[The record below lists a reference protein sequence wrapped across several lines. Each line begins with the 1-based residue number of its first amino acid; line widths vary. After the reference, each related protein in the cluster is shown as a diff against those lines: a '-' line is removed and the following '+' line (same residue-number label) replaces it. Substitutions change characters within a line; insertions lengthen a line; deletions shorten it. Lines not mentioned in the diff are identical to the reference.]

1 MARSGLVPFRCD
13 VMSEA
18 PTPSQ
23 IRQDA
28 RPSLLAPLALPAF
41 RAIWAANIVSNIGT
55 LMQSVGAAWLMTTL
69 TPSTTLVGLVQTAA
83 TLPVFLIGLVAGA
96 LADLAD
102 RRVLLFWSQAWMLL
116 MAASLGVLTL
126 LGHATPWVLLVLTF
140 GLGFG
145 WAISLPAWQATVQDM
160 VPKAWV
166 APAVALNSISFNVA
180 RAIGPALG
188 GFVVA
193 AFGAAFAFFANA
205 ASFLAV
211 LAAVVFWKKP
221 PAEASRL
228 SEDVVGAIRAGFR
241 YLLHAP
247 RLQAPIVR
255 AVAFNLCAATV
266 WPLLPLFARDVLKTS
281 ASGYGLLLGAFGLGS
296 IVSAMAVPRLRGR
309 FALDRILALGAVL
322 GGMAFLGLSISTQP
336 LIAGVLLFFSGA
348 AWVGVLVNFNVAV
361 QTSVPDWVRGR
372 ALAFYLLAFQGVL
385 AFDGALWGWLAG
397 IIGTPQCFAAA
408 GAGLVAGLV
417 LIRFFPLVIDETIDL
432 TPSTHWPEAHANLQA
447 DLDDGPVLVSIEY
460 LIAPENFE
468 RFRLI
473 MRQLRERRLRD
484 GARRWRLYQDAQQP
498 GRFLELFRLDSWGEH
513 LRQHERT
520 TVADKEL
527 EAIALK
533 LHQGPARPKVTHY
546 FGLEE

>member
-1 MARSGLVPFRCD
+1 
-13 VMSEA
+13 MSDA
-18 PTPSQ
+18 PAPSQ
-23 IRQDA
+23 VRQDGT
-28 RPSLLAPLALPAF
+28 PSLLAPLALPAF

-55 LMQSVGAAWLMTTL
+55 LMQSVGAAWLMTSL

-102 RRVLLFWSQAWMLL
+102 RKALLFWSQAWMLL
-116 MAASLGVLTL
+116 MAATLGLLTL
-126 LGHATPWVLLVLTF
+126 LGHATPWVLLSLTF

-145 WAISLPAWQATVQDM
+145 AAISLPAWQATVQDM
-160 VPKAWV
+160 VPKPWV
-166 APAVALNSISFNVA
+166 APAIALNSISFNVA
-180 RAIGPALG
+180 RAAGPALG

-211 LAAVVFWKKP
+211 LGALALWKKP
-221 PAEASRL
+221 ALEASRL

-247 RLQAPIVR
+247 RLQAPIIR
-255 AVAFNLCAATV
+255 AIAFNLCAAAV

-281 ASGYGLLLGAFGLGS
+281 ATGYGLLLGAFGLGS
-296 IVSAMAVPRLRGR
+296 IASAMAVPRLRSR
-309 FALDRILALGAVL
+309 FALDRILGLGAIL
-322 GGMAFLGLSISTQP
+322 GAMAFFGLSFSTHP
-336 LIAGVLLFFSGA
+336 LLAGALLFVSGA
-348 AWVGVLVNFNVAV
+348 SWVGVLVNFNVAV

-385 AFDGALWGWLAG
+385 ALDGALWGWLAG
-397 IIGTPQCFAAA
+397 VLGTPQCFAVA
-408 GAGLVAGLV
+408 GVGLIAGLV

-432 TPSTHWPEAHANLQA
+432 TPSGHWPEAHANLQA

-460 LIAPENFE
+460 NVSRENFE
-468 RFRLI
+468 RFRLV

-484 GARRWRLYQDAQQP
+484 GAMRWRLYQDAQEP
-498 GRFLELFRLDSWGEH
+498 ERFLELFRLDSWGEH

-520 TVADKEL
+520 TVDDKEL
-527 EAIALK
+527 EAVALQ
-533 LHQGPARPKVTHY
+533 LHRGPARPKVTHY